1 MSFTCNIV
9 TQERTVF
16 SGEAQRVSLPGT
28 EGRMGILPNHSPL
41 LTTLA
46 FGEVVVRDAA
56 GNEQFYAIGG
66 GYAEVQ
72 PDHVIVLADSAEQAL
87 EIDLERAE
95 RARTRAEKAM
105 SEGVKDDPDKYAQIQ
120 ASLMRAQIRLDVGRK
135 RAGRR
140 RRDLA
145 SGMGQPPPRD
155 EDNN

>member
-16 SGEAQRVSLPGT
+16 SGEVKSVSLPGT

-46 FGEVVVRDAA
+46 FGEVLVRTPNGD
-56 GNEQFYAIGG
+56 EQYFAIGG

-72 PDHVIVLADSAEQAL
+72 PDNIIVLADSAEHAE
-87 EIDLERAE
+87 EIDVDRAE
-95 RARTRAEKAM
+95 RAREAAEKAM
-105 SEGVKDDPDKYAQIQ
+105 AEGEKGDPDQYAQIQ

-140 RRDLA
+140 RREMA
-145 SGMGQPPPRD
+145 GQAHF
-155 EDNN
+155 ED

>member
-16 SGEAQRVSLPGT
+16 SGEVKSVSMPGT

-41 LTTLA
+41 LTTLG
-46 FGEVVVRDAA
+46 FGEVLIRTPNGD
-56 GNEQFYAIGG
+56 EQYFAIGG

-72 PDHVIVLADSAEQAL
+72 PDKVTVLADSAEQAQ
-87 EIDLERAE
+87 EIDIDRAE
-95 RARTRAEKAM
+95 RARAAAEKAM
-105 SEGVKDDPDKYAQIQ
+105 AEGKHEDPDQYAQIQ

-140 RRDLA
+140 RREMAAGL
-145 SGMGQPPPRD
+145 GQPSS
-155 EDNN
+155 EE